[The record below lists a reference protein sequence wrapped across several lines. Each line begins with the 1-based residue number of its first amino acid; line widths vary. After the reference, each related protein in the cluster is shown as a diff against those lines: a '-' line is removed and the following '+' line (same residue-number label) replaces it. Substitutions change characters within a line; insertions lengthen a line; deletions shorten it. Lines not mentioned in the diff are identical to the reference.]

1 MERALEKSKQQAQAI
16 AKMKADA
23 IEKAKKDVAQ
33 RILLAEQ
40 KKKAS

>member
-23 IEKAKKDVAQ
+23 IVKAKNDAAQ
-33 RILLAEQ
+33 RIKLAEQ

>member
-1 MERALEKSKQQAQAI
+1 
-16 AKMKADA
+16 MKADA
-23 IEKAKKDVAQ
+23 IEKAKKDAAQ